1 MQPNNVA
8 ETFTKANQAFDPT
21 YLNLEYI
28 FYRISQFF
36 VNLAE
41 FWREHDILIKIIV
54 GLICIFLIC
63 LIVYAIMGIVA
74 IYKHEVEE
82 LEHEAHEAMHGKH
95 EGSHGHH
102 GPHASDGHSGDHL
115 AHGGS
120 VPESEFYVR
129 SKKWDRIVDFA
140 SSDNEN
146 DWRQAILEADIML
159 DELLGEQGYSGTD
172 LGEKLHS
179 AQIGDF
185 VTLNEAWEA
194 HKVRNKIAHQGA
206 ALNLPKR
213 EVIRVLGMY
222 EKVFREFN
230 YI

>member
-28 FYRISQFF
+28 FYRISQFIA
-36 VNLAE
+36 NLGD
-41 FWREHDILIKIIV
+41 FWRENDVLIKIIV
-54 GLICIFLIC
+54 GLVCIFLIC

-82 LEHEAHEAMHGKH
+82 LEHEAHEAMHGP
-95 EGSHGHH
+95 SHGH
-102 GPHASDGHSGDHL
+102 G
-115 AHGGS
+115 AHGAAGHHAEAHTS
-120 VPESEFYVR
+120 HEEAIPESDFYVR
-129 SKKWDRIVDFA
+129 SHKWDRIVDFA

-159 DELLGEQGYSGTD
+159 DDLLERQGYTGAD

-194 HKVRNKIAHQGA
+194 HKVRNRVAHEGTKF
-206 ALNLPKR
+206 NLPKR

>member
-8 ETFTKANQAFDPT
+8 ETFTEANQAFDPT

-36 VNLAE
+36 ANFAD
-41 FWREHDILIKIIV
+41 FWREHNVLIKIIV
-54 GLICIFLIC
+54 GLVCLFLLF

-82 LEHEAHEAMHGKH
+82 LDHEAHEAMHGKH
-95 EGSHGHH
+95 TGAHGHGPEGAGH
-102 GPHASDGHSGDHL
+102 GETHSGV
-115 AHGGS
+115 AGA

-159 DELLGEQGYSGTD
+159 DGLLEEKGYTGAD
-172 LGEKLHS
+172 LGERLHG
-179 AQIGDF
+179 AAVGDF

-194 HKVRNKIAHQGA
+194 HKVRNKVAHQGA
-206 ALNLPKR
+206 TLNLPKR